1 VATAPSDGRRT
12 KRVAELIQ
20 RHFADVLR
28 RELDDPRFAA
38 VVVTEVKVSDDLMI
52 AQIGVRLLVAE
63 DDEKQRVRIV
73 QQLKRASQR
82 LRRVITPRL
91 ELKRAPE
98 LRFHYDLGPDAYR
111 RVSDL
116 LKEVDAERKAAEPP
130 AEAAELADEA
140 VEAPEDP
147 GAERSE

>member
-1 VATAPSDGRRT
+1 MAGQSDGRRT

-28 RELDDPRFAA
+28 REVDDPRLAA
-38 VVVTEVKVSDDLMI
+38 VVVTGVEVTEDLLI
-52 AQIGVRLLVAE
+52 AKIGVRLLVAE
-63 DDEKQRVRIV
+63 DDDKQRRTIIER
-73 QQLKRASQR
+73 LRRAAPR

-98 LRFHYDLGPDAYR
+98 LRFHYDLGPDAHQ

-116 LKEVDAERKAAEPP
+116 LREVETERRAHEDDGDKE
-130 AEAAELADEA
+130 
-140 VEAPEDP
+140 
-147 GAERSE
+147 